1 MLIKEKLFRSAIVIY
16 SIASVKTLLNLD
28 HSITSTRLIWPNI
41 IGPLVTVLKEFNCN
55 LHCGA
60 RVILSVISVTNK
72 KSHEI
77 IRNVNVEK

>member
-28 HSITSTRLIWPNI
+28 HSITPSRLIRPNI
-41 IGPLVTVLKEFNCN
+41 IASLVTVLKEFKCN

-60 RVILSVISVTNK
+60 RVILSVTSVINK
-72 KSHEI
+72 
-77 IRNVNVEK
+77 